1 MYQCSQRNDTICIET
16 GSQHAQTFA
25 IPLKAMTNLIRD
37 AASFLRCSFQDRV
50 RSYVIN
56 EVLSKVSG
64 EIREPLV
71 SECLN

>member
-1 MYQCSQRNDTICIET
+1 
-16 GSQHAQTFA
+16 
-25 IPLKAMTNLIRD
+25 MTNLIRD